1 MGIAGAPKLG
11 DQAAWEARIAQGMD
25 VLVDHAINGY
35 QGDNGIMPAKGG
47 RMDLSDEAVANAVA
61 YMAESSQ

>member
-1 MGIAGAPKLG
+1 
-11 DQAAWEARIAQGMD
+11 
-25 VLVDHAINGY
+25 
-35 QGDNGIMPAKGG
+35 MPAKGG